1 MKIKLI
7 ALALLMMLLVGP
19 IGQIVHAQD
28 PDDGIGGSTEDDGQ
42 IDPVIYEQIKLQ
54 AKTRYMELYRLFF
67 GQPDTDSDDWGD
79 DGPVFPDDVDPALR
93 DQFTHAWS
101 EMHQAEEMG
110 ESDPRAAANQYLRAM
125 KQLRNAY
132 KKYQEDNP
140 EVEDELDPE
149 TEGIPESEVPVEPT
163 AEELSDVQ
171 EQLVERFQERFQER
185 VTEMFENYNEVEGD
199 LLPGDAVKA
208 FNALTKAEQKLI
220 RIQEK
225 IDSGE
230 FDEALEDLD
239 DTTDEMGND
248 FDSMENIG
256 SKQMFKTM
264 DHLEAKIARMV
275 EQAARKAAKGQD
287 TSVED
292 DLIAQLR
299 GNKDHTKNE
308 FKDTGKPDKDKDD

>member
-19 IGQIVHAQD
+19 IGKIVHAQG
-28 PDDGIGGSTEDDGQ
+28 PGDDGQ

-54 AKTRYMELYRLFF
+54 TENRYMELYRLFF

-101 EMHQAEEMG
+101 EMHQGEERG

-125 KQLRNAY
+125 KQLRNAFR
-132 KKYQEDNP
+132 KYQEDNP
-140 EVEDELDPE
+140 GVVDQDPE
-149 TEGIPESEVPVEPT
+149 TEGIPESEVPVEST
-163 AEELSDVQ
+163 AEELSEVQ
-171 EQLVERFQERFQER
+171 EQLVKRFQERFQEW
-185 VTEMFENYNEVEGD
+185 VAQMFETYNDVEGD

-208 FNALTKAEQKLI
+208 FSALTKTDQKLL

-225 IDSGE
+225 IHAGA

-239 DTTDEMGND
+239 DTTDDMGDD
-248 FDSMENIG
+248 FDSMEDIG
-256 SKQMFKTM
+256 SKQMFRTM
-264 DHLEAKIARMV
+264 NKLEARIARRV

-287 TSVED
+287 TSDED

-299 GNKDHTKNE
+299 GNKDHTKND
-308 FKDTGKPDKDKDD
+308 FKDNKGKGNN

>member
-1 MKIKLI
+1 
-7 ALALLMMLLVGP
+7 MMLLVGP

-54 AKTRYMELYRLFF
+54 AETRYMELYRLFF

-101 EMHQAEEMG
+101 EMHQAEEMR

-125 KQLRNAY
+125 KHLRNAY

-149 TEGIPESEVPVEPT
+149 TEGIPESEVPVGPT

-208 FNALTKAEQKLI
+208 FSALTKAEQKLI

-239 DTTDEMGND
+239 DTTDEMGDD
-248 FDSMENIG
+248 FDSMEDIG

-264 DHLEAKIARMV
+264 DKLEAKILRIV
-275 EQAARKAAKGQD
+275 EQAARKVAKGQD
-287 TSVED
+287 TSEED
-292 DLIAQLR
+292 GLIAQLR
-299 GNKDHTKNE
+299 GNKDHTKND
-308 FKDTGKPDKDKDD
+308 FKDNKGKGNN